1 MRRRTRRR
9 RSRLRGRRGT
19 TVVSPCSSLTT
30 RTLTGLR
37 LYHAHIVNSFQLKN
51 IRSKNTTLYQIYCL
65 QLFYISDIVS
75 AVFPW
80 QENPHRLGPSGGAG
94 RVQGA
99 DGKTIPKSSK
109 ILLRLFWKIQNVCS
123 GHGQQWVRGDSMF
136 ASSQGWKVEVI
147 LFKPFPF
154 LISS

>member
-1 MRRRTRRR
+1 MRKQMRRRTRRR

-19 TVVSPCSSLTT
+19 TVASPCSSLTT

-51 IRSKNTTLYQIYCL
+51 IRFKNTTLYQIYCL

-99 DGKTIPKSSK
+99 DGK
-109 ILLRLFWKIQNVCS
+109 KIQNPPNFCSDYFEKFKMFVQVMANSESGVTVCLP
-123 GHGQQWVRGDSMF
+123 VARG
-136 ASSQGWKVEVI
+136 GK
-147 LFKPFPF
+147 LR
-154 LISS
+154 